1 MTKKYY
7 IGAMSGTSFD
17 AIDISVIG
25 LKKGITLEFFHSKK
39 IPSQI
44 KSKIRNLINNKN
56 ITLSELGKL
65 DKQIGSLF
73 SLSIQECIYKNKIK
87 TSSIGCIA
95 ISGQT
100 ICHEIHKKNSF
111 SMQIGDPNITA
122 TEIQLPVVHDFR
134 NMHIAL
140 GGEGAPL
147 VPEFHNELFYK
158 KSDPRIILNLGGI
171 ANYTYISNK
180 RNLWGSDVGPGNAL
194 LDAYCQQFLNKP
206 FDRNGKIASKGQ
218 IVKSEL
224 QKLLSNE
231 FFIKPFPKSTGKEL
245 FNLNMLSSKF
255 IKESPENV
263 LATLTEFSALC
274 VANAIKKNKHN
285 SKDVIICGGGGNNK
299 FLVNR
304 LSDLVKTK
312 VTLSTDLGYDIQA
325 IESMAFAWLGFKRF
339 TNQPLKIQL
348 GKNNFAKGLLGSIAQ
363 SKQ

>member
-111 SMQIGDPNITA
+111 SMQIGDPNTLAALTGIDVIA
-122 TEIQLPVVHDFR
+122 DFR
-134 NMHIAL
+134 RKDIAL
-140 GGEGAPL
+140 GGQRAAVEVVVYHNGVGAAAARWRAE
-147 VPEFHNELFYK
+147 V
-158 KSDPRIILNLGGI
+158 SRGGRR
-171 ANYTYISNK
+171 
-180 RNLWGSDVGPGNAL
+180 RNPPACTAAATCTGRA
-194 LDAYCQQFLNKP
+194 
-206 FDRNGKIASKGQ
+206 RNGRGHSADGRKGR
-218 IVKSEL
+218 
-224 QKLLSNE
+224 
-231 FFIKPFPKSTGKEL
+231 
-245 FNLNMLSSKF
+245 
-255 IKESPENV
+255 
-263 LATLTEFSALC
+263 C
-274 VANAIKKNKHN
+274 
-285 SKDVIICGGGGNNK
+285 
-299 FLVNR
+299 
-304 LSDLVKTK
+304 
-312 VTLSTDLGYDIQA
+312 
-325 IESMAFAWLGFKRF
+325 
-339 TNQPLKIQL
+339 
-348 GKNNFAKGLLGSIAQ
+348 
-363 SKQ
+363 